1 MSHRTRRIVALSAG
15 VLAAFAL
22 AVSAAGSSGG
32 PGDKVLAGDTMT
44 IPAGET
50 VNHDVYAFGG
60 TVTVAGTIDGDL
72 VTAAARV
79 VIDGTVTGDVFAAGS
94 EVMVHGTVGGDF
106 RSAAAQLVISGS
118 VGEDAAVAVTT
129 LELTGTGRI
138 GQDLLF
144 TGGQVTLDGNVA
156 GGIAGSA
163 TDYLRHGT
171 VSGTEDVTLGDRTD
185 QPAAGRTA
193 SLALDALRQYVVVVL
208 FGLVLLRFAPAL
220 VRLSAE
226 RVRTQPLVASGA
238 GVIGIL
244 GAVGVV
250 IVLIVT
256 MVFVTMVF
264 GRLDFAGLVAMDV
277 VVTFLAAFGVVFGLV
292 VFSAFIADAIV
303 GLALG
308 RLVSV
313 ADTGPWGDVIRLL
326 IGSAL
331 VVVVTSFPEIGAV
344 VKLLVILVALGAAGS
359 VTWQRWRSRRVAVGM
374 SPPIA

>member
-1 MSHRTRRIVALSAG
+1 M
-15 VLAAFAL
+15 
-22 AVSAAGSSGG
+22 
-32 PGDKVLAGDTMT
+32 
-44 IPAGET
+44 
-50 VNHDVYAFGG
+50 
-60 TVTVAGTIDGDL
+60 
-72 VTAAARV
+72 
-79 VIDGTVTGDVFAAGS
+79 
-94 EVMVHGTVGGDF
+94 
-106 RSAAAQLVISGS
+106 
-118 VGEDAAVAVTT
+118 
-129 LELTGTGRI
+129 
-138 GQDLLF
+138 
-144 TGGQVTLDGNVA
+144 TLDGNVA

-277 VVTFLAAFGVVFGLV
+277 VGTFLAAFGVVFGLV

-359 VTWQRWRSRRVAVGM
+359 VIWQRWRSRRVAVGM